1 MRTIKFKFNPER
13 VRLKTNPFRVVRVL
27 LPDPG
32 LSLRFQ
38 PWAEISQRLRRNC
51 SISKPRHYSPL
62 SNHEIQV
69 NLSYNLTAQATN
81 TQQFTMPM
89 EISEL
94 KAELEKLHQ
103 ASFGW
108 ALNCCRH
115 DRCEAEEIL
124 QTVYLKILQ
133 GKAVYRG
140 ESKLQTW
147 LFAVIRKTAATE
159 RRKQVLRS
167 LITLGSTGEK
177 SSSEPALELELSEL
191 QQRFRQALAQLPQ
204 RQRETLHLVFY
215 QDLSLSEAAEV
226 MNISIGSARRHYERG
241 KKRLRESLDR
251 EGVDYGIQWRR
262 KENSGVVL

>member
-1 MRTIKFKFNPER
+1 
-13 VRLKTNPFRVVRVL
+13 
-27 LPDPG
+27 
-32 LSLRFQ
+32 
-38 PWAEISQRLRRNC
+38 
-51 SISKPRHYSPL
+51 
-62 SNHEIQV
+62 
-69 NLSYNLTAQATN
+69 
-81 TQQFTMPM
+81 M

-115 DRCEAEEIL
+115 NRSDAEEVL

-133 GKAVYRG
+133 GKAIYRG

-147 LFAVIRKTAATE
+147 LFAVIRKTAVTE

-167 LITLGSTGEK
+167 FITLGSTAE
-177 SSSEPALELELSEL
+177 SRPEVELERSEL
-191 QQRFRQALAQLPQ
+191 QQRFRQALAGLPK

>member
-1 MRTIKFKFNPER
+1 
-13 VRLKTNPFRVVRVL
+13 
-27 LPDPG
+27 
-32 LSLRFQ
+32 
-38 PWAEISQRLRRNC
+38 
-51 SISKPRHYSPL
+51 
-62 SNHEIQV
+62 
-69 NLSYNLTAQATN
+69 
-81 TQQFTMPM
+81 M
-89 EISEL
+89 EIAEL

-115 DRCEAEEIL
+115 NRAEAEEVL

-159 RRKQVLRS
+159 RRKRVLRA
-167 LITLGSTGEK
+167 LITIKDTREQPCSQPEIEFER
-177 SSSEPALELELSEL
+177 SEM
-191 QQRFRQALAQLPQ
+191 QQRFQQALSRLPQ

-241 KKRLRESLDR
+241 KKRLRDALDR

-262 KENSGVVL
+262 KENSGAVL

>member
-1 MRTIKFKFNPER
+1 
-13 VRLKTNPFRVVRVL
+13 
-27 LPDPG
+27 
-32 LSLRFQ
+32 
-38 PWAEISQRLRRNC
+38 
-51 SISKPRHYSPL
+51 
-62 SNHEIQV
+62 
-69 NLSYNLTAQATN
+69 
-81 TQQFTMPM
+81 M

-108 ALNCCRH
+108 ALNCCEHNRSH
-115 DRCEAEEIL
+115 AEEVL

-133 GKAVYRG
+133 GKAVYQG

-159 RRKQVLRS
+159 RRKRVLRT
-167 LITLGSTGEK
+167 LIALTSTGDRSCSQPEI
-177 SSSEPALELELSEL
+177 ELERSEM
-191 QQRFRQALAQLPQ
+191 QRRFQEALARLPA

-241 KKRLRESLDR
+241 KKRLREALDR
-251 EGVDYGIQWRR
+251 EGVEYGIGWRR
-262 KENSGVVL
+262 KENSGAVL